1 MNLQPNLTNSL
12 KDFLFQYIKSK
23 LVLKGLEL
31 TLEPTIGNFDQEFI
45 DKWYSCLKEFSLT
58 LMNHIV
64 TFCDKTIKD
73 TSDKTNQ
80 TDFILKT
87 KLEKVEY
94 EEIQKNIASKEN
106 PT

>member
-1 MNLQPNLTNSL
+1 
-12 KDFLFQYIKSK
+12 
-23 LVLKGLEL
+23 
-31 TLEPTIGNFDQEFI
+31 
-45 DKWYSCLKEFSLT
+45 
-58 LMNHIV
+58 MNHIV